1 MHTALTGS
9 CAILSKAQ
17 PPGMVRVHRILAL
30 GIRHQSTDRA
40 GQAVDVLLEVEAL
53 VPELYNQLPILTR
66 TQVLSDALCHILTTC
81 DANTLSLA
89 IQFMLRSVLG
99 CLQDTLSLVE
109 GPKHHR
115 KALVEIIVS
124 MSNSTE

>member
-30 GIRHQSTDRA
+30 GIRHQSTDR
-40 GQAVDVLLEVEAL
+40 LLEVEAL
-53 VPELYNQLPILTR
+53 VPELYNQLPILAG